1 MQLAVGRRIGE
12 LRRERGLTQQE
23 LAERIRAT
31 AIYVAHV
38 EGGDENLTIASLVRF
53 AEVGLGV
60 EVAELFKPPA
70 STEVKRGRPRR
81 PPRPG

>member
-1 MQLAVGRRIGE
+1 VGRRIGE
-12 LRRERGLTQQE
+12 LRRARGLKQQD
-23 LAERIRAT
+23 LADRIRAT

-60 EVAELFKPPA
+60 EVAELFRPPA
-70 STEVKRGRPRR
+70 TTQAKRGRPRR
-81 PPRPG
+81 TPHED